1 MNFSGI
7 TGHHRELNYLISL
20 KKGGMLPHAVLFTGQ
35 RGIGKR
41 LIAERFLGSFFCRE
55 NEAPCGK
62 CNICKQINAGTFP
75 DFIILEKDDKGK
87 IPVGA
92 RDKLMPGSVRWL
104 IEKLSKTSTTGNYCV
119 IIDGI
124 DGISDAG
131 QNALLK
137 TIEEPYSKAYII
149 LIAENRTGVLP
160 TIISRCTEVSFQP
173 LNTVDVMNIV
183 REKGEIVQES
193 GFYAD
198 ISGGSADVAL
208 KLHEKKLFN
217 EIINFCESI
226 SVFIKNSNVE
236 IFRFT
241 DTTKVPDNEFFI
253 TVLINIYSYMV
264 RMSFSDDRKKLPE
277 EIVLNRDD
285 AMKVIRILLAL
296 KKGLK
301 NNLNIKNIMKGFM
314 YSMKEM
320 DASGFPE
327 PDFSWLK

>member
-1 MNFSGI
+1 M
-7 TGHHRELNYLISL
+7 
-20 KKGGMLPHAVLFTGQ
+20 
-35 RGIGKR
+35 
-41 LIAERFLGSFFCRE
+41 
-55 NEAPCGK
+55 
-62 CNICKQINAGTFP
+62 
-75 DFIILEKDDKGK
+75 
-87 IPVGA
+87 
-92 RDKLMPGSVRWL
+92 
-104 IEKLSKTSTTGNYCV
+104 
-119 IIDGI
+119 
-124 DGISDAG
+124 
-131 QNALLK
+131 
-137 TIEEPYSKAYII
+137 
-149 LIAENRTGVLP
+149 LP

>member
-137 TIEEPYSKAYII
+137 TIEVPYSIAYII
-149 LIAENRTGVLP
+149 LIAESRTGVLP